1 MHMMTKDRERSVG
14 QGQRED
20 GGNAEGM
27 RRAAA
32 RECRGRSAEAGVQR
46 QECGGRSAETGVQRQ
61 DSLIPPPHTLPS
73 LPRCAWS
80 NRSLISASSAATCN
94 AQGGPSHLRCAR
106 QQIGLRL
113 GLGLGLGLGWHLI
126 LLFFCEW
133 MGPAANPGDVGLPLH
148 ATQEGQHQRHTPRAP
163 IGHHASRPVG
173 L

>member
-1 MHMMTKDRERSVG
+1 MMLR
-14 QGQRED
+14 D
-20 GGNAEGM
+20 GMGGGGGWQLLAPFS
-27 RRAAA
+27 
-32 RECRGRSAEAGVQR
+32 CRDRSAETGVQR
-46 QECGGRSAETGVQRQ
+46 QECRDRSAETGVQRQ

-126 LLFFCEW
+126 PLFFCEW
-133 MGPAANPGDVGLPLH
+133 TDPAANPGDVGLPLH